1 MLQGYERAME
11 QNLRREVRLFQ
22 DTQVVSYPI
31 SMYRM
36 SSSVESAAVDVLDP
50 AIWSRRGE
58 AQAMARP
65 HRHDDLELNFVLSG
79 RLDYLFGGER
89 ISVPAEHLAMFWG
102 ATPHR
107 LIDSPRDEPADSCWL
122 HIPLSDVLRWGLSSR
137 DLNDLLQ
144 GRPVIV
150 PAAAAGR
157 DVESMFMSWMRE
169 LEDVSDDGGTIA
181 LIEAHALVR
190 RLLWFNRRFS
200 KQGST
205 LAPAGSAASE
215 SMQRV
220 TAMAQFIVANF
231 HEPITTADVAETV
244 RLNKNYAISLFRR
257 SFGTT
262 LGNYLTRCRVSEAQ
276 RLLVTTT
283 LSVGEIAHAAG
294 FGSQSSFYAHFTNLC
309 DSSPGEYRAR
319 HR

>member
-1 MLQGYERAME
+1 MS
-11 QNLRREVRLFQ
+11 
-22 DTQVVSYPI
+22 TVVNGPSA
-31 SMYRM
+31 
-36 SSSVESAAVDVLDP
+36 ESFAVDVLDP

-58 AQAMARP
+58 VQAMARP
-65 HRHDDLELNFVLSG
+65 HRHDDLELNFVLRG

-89 ISVPAEHLAMFWG
+89 ISVPTEHLAIFWA

-107 LIDSPRDEPADSCWL
+107 LIESPRDEPVDSCWL
-122 HIPLSDVLRWGLSSR
+122 HIPLSTVLRWGLSTR

-169 LEDVSDDGGTIA
+169 LEEVNDDGETIA

-190 RLLWFNRRFS
+190 RLLGYNRRS
-200 KQGST
+200 TEQTST
-205 LAPAGSAASE
+205 LTLPGPAASE

-231 HEPITTADVAETV
+231 REPITTADVAEAAH
-244 RLNKNYAISLFRR
+244 LNKNYSMSLFRR
-257 SFGTT
+257 AVGTT
-262 LGNYLTRCRVSEAQ
+262 LGDYLTRCRVSEAQ

-283 LSVGEIAHAAG
+283 FSASEIAHAAG
-294 FGSQSSFYAHFTNLC
+294 FGSQSSFYAHFAKIC

>member
-1 MLQGYERAME
+1 MA
-11 QNLRREVRLFQ
+11 
-22 DTQVVSYPI
+22 TVVKGSN
-31 SMYRM
+31 
-36 SSSVESAAVDVLDP
+36 VESSTVDVLDP

-58 AQAMARP
+58 MQAMPRP
-65 HRHDDLELNFVLSG
+65 HRHDDLELNFVLRG
-79 RLDYLFGGER
+79 RLEYLFGGER
-89 ISVPAEHLAMFWG
+89 ISIPAEHLAMFWG

-107 LIDSPRDEPADSCWL
+107 LIELSSDQPVDSCWL
-122 HIPLSDVLRWGLSSR
+122 HIPLSIVMRWGLSTR

-144 GRPVIV
+144 GRPMIV

-157 DVESMFMSWMRE
+157 DVESMFMCWMRE
-169 LEDVSDDGGTIA
+169 LEDVNDDGETIA

-190 RLLWFNRRFS
+190 RLLGYNRRS
-200 KQGST
+200 TERASSVT
-205 LAPAGSAASE
+205 LAASAASV

-231 HEPITTADVAETV
+231 REPITTAHVAEV
-244 RLNKNYAISLFRR
+244 VHLNKNYSMSLFRR
-257 SFGTT
+257 SVGTT
-262 LGNYLTRCRVSEAQ
+262 IGDYLTRCRVSEAQ

-283 LSVGEIAHAAG
+283 LSPSEIAHAAG
-294 FGSQSSFYAHFTNLC
+294 FGSQSSFYAHFTKTC